1 MSNYQI
7 SSGLPII
14 GEDGM
19 MTTGTG
25 MEFDLPGTWS
35 LDSFLRGGT
44 ESKIKTQMLFCFH
57 NCSDLLWEK
66 NGSSVN
72 SLFFEKFQITPKQ
85 IIKTVKG
92 HDNSWNRIPFYLV
105 DFSSLKST
113 N

>member
-44 ESKIKTQMLFCFH
+44 ESKIKQKCYFVFIIVLTYC
-57 NCSDLLWEK
+57 EKK

-72 SLFFEKFQITPKQ
+72 SLFFWKI
-85 IIKTVKG
+85 
-92 HDNSWNRIPFYLV
+92 
-105 DFSSLKST
+105 SSYIRT
-113 N
+113 NY

>member
-25 MEFDLPGTWS
+25 MELDLPGTWS

-44 ESKIKTQMLFCFH
+44 ESKIKTKMLFCFVFIIVLTY
-57 NCSDLLWEK
+57 CEKK
-66 NGSSVN
+66 NGSSVT
-72 SLFFEKFQITPKQ
+72 SLFFEKFQITPEQ
-85 IIKTVKG
+85 II
-92 HDNSWNRIPFYLV
+92 NS
-105 DFSSLKST
+105 
-113 N
+113 

>member
-25 MEFDLPGTWS
+25 MELDLPGTWS

-44 ESKIKTQMLFCFH
+44 ESKIKNTNVILLF
-57 NCSDLLWEK
+57 
-66 NGSSVN
+66 
-72 SLFFEKFQITPKQ
+72 
-85 IIKTVKG
+85 IIVLT
-92 HDNSWNRIPFYLV
+92 
-105 DFSSLKST
+105 
-113 N
+113 